1 MKKVDK
7 TQEYQEYLNC
17 IFFFN
22 QDYSGFLASKSL
34 ILGDYPLVQ
43 IAYFSF
49 HRCVCPH
56 LLFTGV

>member
-7 TQEYQEYLNC
+7 TQEYLNC
-17 IFFFN
+17 IFFLN
-22 QDYSGFLASKSL
+22 QDYSGFLASESP

-43 IAYFSF
+43 IAHSSF